1 MKIIKELIIQKNKNN
16 SLILINYKIIILST
30 IIQFNNKIKKE
41 IQYNLTIIKWILAIK
56 NN

>member
-41 IQYNLTIIKWILAIK
+41 IQYNLTIIK
-56 NN
+56 

>member
-16 SLILINYKIIILST
+16 SLILINCKIIILST